1 MYIGLDL
8 GTSGLKGIL
17 IDEAQNILAE
27 ASAPLTVQR
36 PHDGWSEQRPADWVE
51 AAETVLDHL
60 AQFGLTAVKGIGLA
74 GHMHG
79 ATVLDVADEVLR
91 PCILWNDTRSHVEAA
106 ELDGDPMFRRLTGN
120 IVFPGFTAPKLLWL
134 RHNEPRIWEK
144 IAKIV
149 LPKDYLRLWLTGE
162 YVAEMS
168 DAAGTGWLDTGKR
181 DWSDAC
187 LDATGLSRAQMP
199 RLVEGATV
207 SGQVRDV
214 LAHRWGLP
222 VGVVVAGGGGDNA
235 AAAVGVG
242 VVRSGGALVSLGTS
256 GVLLAASESYQPAA
270 QTAVHTFC
278 HAVPNTWH
286 QMGVILAATD
296 ALNWYGALVGQSA
309 EILTQEL
316 DALQAPS
323 KTAFL
328 PYLGGER
335 TPLNSASVRGAFVGL
350 EHATDRAAGTRAVLE
365 GVTYALLDCKN
376 ALLATGT
383 KLDSLIAVGGGTNS
397 AYWLAAIATALD
409 ISIKIPVAGNF
420 GAAFGA
426 ARLAIMAAHDLGA
439 EIATEPPIS
448 TVIDPVRSLSQAF
461 DAGYDRFRDLQSAM
475 LTY

>member
-1 MYIGLDL
+1 
-8 GTSGLKGIL
+8 
-17 IDEAQNILAE
+17 
-27 ASAPLTVQR
+27 
-36 PHDGWSEQRPADWVE
+36 
-51 AAETVLDHL
+51 
-60 AQFGLTAVKGIGLA
+60 
-74 GHMHG
+74 
-79 ATVLDVADEVLR
+79 
-91 PCILWNDTRSHVEAA
+91 
-106 ELDGDPMFRRLTGN
+106 
-120 IVFPGFTAPKLLWL
+120 
-134 RHNEPRIWEK
+134 
-144 IAKIV
+144 
-149 LPKDYLRLWLTGE
+149 
-162 YVAEMS
+162 
-168 DAAGTGWLDTGKR
+168 
-181 DWSDAC
+181 
-187 LDATGLSRAQMP
+187 
-199 RLVEGATV
+199 
-207 SGQVRDV
+207 
-214 LAHRWGLP
+214 
-222 VGVVVAGGGGDNA
+222 
-235 AAAVGVG
+235 
-242 VVRSGGALVSLGTS
+242 
-256 GVLLAASESYQPAA
+256 
-270 QTAVHTFC
+270 
-278 HAVPNTWH
+278 
-286 QMGVILAATD
+286 MGVILAATD